1 MSRRKNNKKSF
12 SDGLESV
19 FEHTLFE
26 DNLQDNPSMF
36 AGEQSSEPTTKGKKS
51 KKTKSSKGAKGS
63 NSKDKKSYRKS
74 FSTDLESFF
83 KESIEDAMEGMVTEI
98 KRNIVKKSNN
108 KRAIGIDVLLRRT
121 TDTTPEDKLPTAKPN
136 TKRITFVLE
145 TEQID
150 QFKAIAKEKKKRLKQ
165 IIAKLIDEYIDDQ
178 QNEQ

>member
-36 AGEQSSEPTTKGKKS
+36 AGEQSSKTKPKSKAKTSKS
-51 KKTKSSKGAKGS
+51 KKTKG
-63 NSKDKKSYRKS
+63 NSTKDKKSYRKS
-74 FSTDLESFF
+74 FSTNLESFF

-98 KRNIVKKSNN
+98 KRNIVKKGNN

-121 TDTTPEDKLPTAKPN
+121 TDSSPDDKLPPTKPD
-136 TKRITFVLE
+136 TKRITFVLD

-165 IIAKLIDEYIDDQ
+165 IISKLIEEYIDENQD
-178 QNEQ
+178 EE

>member
-36 AGEQSSEPTTKGKKS
+36 AGEQSSESKVKTKTTKS
-51 KKTKSSKGAKGS
+51 KTPKG
-63 NSKDKKSYRKS
+63 NNTKDKKSYRKS
-74 FSTDLESFF
+74 FSTNLESFF

-98 KRNIVKKSNN
+98 KRNIVKNGKS

-121 TDTTPEDKLPTAKPN
+121 TEVSPDEKLPETKTN

-145 TEQID
+145 ENQIN

-165 IIAKLIDEYIDDQ
+165 IVSKLIEEYIEE
-178 QNEQ
+178 NLES